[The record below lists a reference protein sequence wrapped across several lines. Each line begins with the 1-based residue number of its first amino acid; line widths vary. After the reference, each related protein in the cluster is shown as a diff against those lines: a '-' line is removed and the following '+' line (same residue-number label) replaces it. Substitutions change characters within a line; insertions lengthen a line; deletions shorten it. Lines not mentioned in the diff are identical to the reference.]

1 MSIPAV
7 LTEFLDRVYKHAFPA
22 ATAMAAV
29 GVLSM
34 ALIQAIKDSSPI
46 RSAFQ
51 KRFLGEWLRRRSAR
65 QFSSKGITGLRQ
77 PKAEGILNEV
87 ERDLVRLATGG
98 DDAAFY
104 DLAVEQMCGQIS
116 AASQIVLEYPQRHGP
131 LFRVLAA
138 QAREDDI
145 AAVLAPPPAA
155 AAESGAD
162 LTAYRDA
169 RNRVTHHIQRSIDAL
184 QIALAFRWKFYLQM
198 LSFGTSFLIAAAG
211 VALMPSTASAAENVL
226 TVVLVGLI
234 AGFVAP
240 IARDLVVALQSMR
253 K

>member
-1 MSIPAV
+1 MDVPKA
-7 LTEFLDRVYKHAFPA
+7 LTEFMDTIYRHAFPA

-34 ALIQAIKDSSPI
+34 ALIQAVKETSPI

-51 KRFLGEWLRRRSAR
+51 KRFLKEWLRRRNVGR
-65 QFSSKGITGLRQ
+65 FSSKGISGLRE
-77 PKAEGILNEV
+77 PPAEGTLLEV
-87 ERDLVRLATGG
+87 ERDLIHLATGG

-104 DLAVEQMCGQIS
+104 DLPVEQMCGQIS

-131 LFRVLAA
+131 LFRLLAA
-138 QAREDDI
+138 QADQEDVS
-145 AAVLAPPPAA
+145 ALLAPPPGETDAA
-155 AAESGAD
+155 VSG
-162 LTAYRDA
+162 YRDA

-184 QIALAFRWKFYLQM
+184 QIALSFRWKFYLQL
-198 LSFGTSFLIAAAG
+198 LSFGTSFLIAALGIAMTSNEDAVSKIVTAAFVG
-211 VALMPSTASAAENVL
+211 VV
-226 TVVLVGLI
+226 

-240 IARDLVVALQSMR
+240 IARDLVAALQQLR

>member
-1 MSIPAV
+1 MSIPTA
-7 LTEFLDRVYKHAFPA
+7 LIQFMDRVYKHAFPA

-34 ALIQAIKDSSPI
+34 TLIQAVKDSSPI

-51 KRFLGEWLRRRSAR
+51 RRFLAEWLRRRASHR
-65 QFSSKGITGLRQ
+65 FSSKGITGLRM
-77 PKAEGILNEV
+77 PPNGPPPEV
-87 ERDLVRLATGG
+87 EHDLVRLATGG

-104 DLAVEQMCGQIS
+104 DLPVEQMCGQIS
-116 AASQIVLEYPQRHGP
+116 AASQIVLEFPQRHQP
-131 LFRVLAA
+131 LFGVLAA
-138 QAREDDI
+138 QALQDDVR
-145 AAVLAPPPAA
+145 AVLNPPVAA
-155 AAESGAD
+155 DEGGAE

-184 QIALAFRWKFYLQM
+184 QIALTFRWKFYLQL

-211 VALMPSTASAAENVL
+211 IAVMHDGASAVSKL
-226 TVVLVGLI
+226 FSMLVVGLV

-240 IARDLVVALQSMR
+240 IARDLVAALQQLR

>member
-1 MSIPAV
+1 MSVPAA
-7 LTEFLDRVYKHAFPA
+7 LKEFLDRVYQHAFPA

-34 ALIQAIKDSSPI
+34 ALIQAVKDSSPI

-51 KRFLGEWLRRRSAR
+51 RRFLREWLRRRNVR
-65 QFSSKGITGLRQ
+65 ELSSRGITGLRQ
-77 PKAEGILNEV
+77 PAFEGALPDV
-87 ERDLVRLATGG
+87 ERDLIRLSTGG

-104 DLAVEQMCGQIS
+104 DLPVEQMCGQIS
-116 AASQIVLEYPQRHGP
+116 AASQIVLEYPQRHVP

-138 QAREDDI
+138 QAKDDDV
-145 AAVLAPPPAA
+145 AAVLDPP
-155 AAESGAD
+155 AD

-184 QIALAFRWKFYLQM
+184 QIALSFRWKFYLQM
-198 LSFGTSFLIAAAG
+198 LSFATSFLIAAAG
-211 VALMPSTASAAENVL
+211 IALMPSGGNFPSNVI
-226 TVVLVGLI
+226 TVMLVGVV

-240 IARDLVVALQSMR
+240 IARDLVVALENMR